1 MFMYLPFLIALLAV
15 IGIISGRKKAG
26 YALWLVLCLV
36 TIAWF
41 NHHASDVLQ
50 LSF

>member
-15 IGIISGRKKAG
+15 ISVVCGRKKTG

-41 NHHASDVLQ
+41 NYHASDTLN